1 MPATLTIADAARCY
15 GAIVLDR
22 LHVWGGPV
30 LSQEWT
36 GFPEPSLKTGPAAA
50 LDFLGDTGSLDRK
63 DRKDR
68 FCRVREP

>member
-1 MPATLTIADAARCY
+1 MPATLTIADAARRY

-50 LDFLGDTGSLDRK
+50 RDFLGAASLLDRLDRK
-63 DRKDR
+63 DR
-68 FCRVREP
+68 F